1 MNCRLNVSRCML
13 SSTAN
18 YVMEF
23 ASNNTAFIEAFGP
36 AYQILLQ
43 NGYDDNQLF
52 AAEVHPTFTS
62 TNGTNGTN
70 STLPT
75 GGAERS
81 QGVLVTVIITAF
93 VTIIALL
100 I

>member
-1 MNCRLNVSRCML
+1 ML

-52 AAEVHPTFTS
+52 AAEVQPTFTS
-62 TNGTNGTN
+62 TNGTNG
-70 STLPT
+70 TLPT

-93 VTIIALL
+93 MTIIALL

>member
-1 MNCRLNVSRCML
+1 ML

-23 ASNNTAFIEAFGP
+23 ASNNTAFHEAFGP

-52 AAEVHPTFTS
+52 AAEAQPTITP
-62 TNGTNGTN
+62 TNDTNT
-70 STLPT
+70 TLPT
-75 GGAERS
+75 GSAERS
-81 QGVLVTVIITAF
+81 QGVLITVIITAF
-93 VTIIALL
+93 MTMIAHL

>member
-1 MNCRLNVSRCML
+1 ML
-13 SSTAN
+13 SFTAN
-18 YVMEF
+18 YVIEF
-23 ASNNTAFIEAFGP
+23 ASNNTAFHEAFGP

-52 AAEVHPTFTS
+52 AA
-62 TNGTNGTN
+62 
-70 STLPT
+70 TLLT
-75 GGAERS
+75 GGAERP
-81 QGVLVTVIITAF
+81 QGVLVIVIITMF

>member
-1 MNCRLNVSRCML
+1 MSCRLNVSRCML

-18 YVMEF
+18 YVIEF
-23 ASNNTAFIEAFGP
+23 AENNTAFHEAFGP

-43 NGYDDNQLF
+43 NGYNDNQLF
-52 AAEVHPTFTS
+52 AATVLTD
-62 TNGTNGTN
+62 
-70 STLPT
+70 
-75 GGAERS
+75 GAERS
-81 QGVLVTVIITAF
+81 QGVLVIVIITMF

>member
-23 ASNNTAFIEAFGP
+23 ARNNTAFHEAFGP

-52 AAEVHPTFTS
+52 AAEVQP
-62 TNGTNGTN
+62 TNGTNG
-70 STLPT
+70 TLPT

-93 VTIIALL
+93 MTMIVLL